1 MTTIELNEVAIS
13 KYTKL
18 NIDSVV
24 RLLKPSNEIIHEKNS
39 REIKLNAYIE
49 SAAANLIQET
59 YYLRS

>member
-1 MTTIELNEVAIS
+1 MAIS

-39 REIKLNAYIE
+39 REIKLNAYIK

-59 YYLRS
+59 YHLR